1 MMWRICEIQRK
12 ERYILSLI
20 DDLLYAE
27 EIEINENDII
37 FISKEIQKRIIV
49 ENFYNFSDLTTNI
62 EDIKKLQ
69 DLTIIAVNRKNE
81 EREITIEIEGGV

>member
-1 MMWRICEIQRK
+1 MIWRICERQKK
-12 ERYILSLI
+12 ERYILRLI

>member
-1 MMWRICEIQRK
+1 MWRICERQKK

-81 EREITIEIEGGV
+81 EREVYIEIEGGV